1 VTVSDHDKKVSAPA
15 DPELL
20 LMGRLKRLLDAAPAE
35 CRRRA
40 LQWLVSRY
48 AADLA
53 TATPEC
59 RAVPL
64 FPPQIPGA

>member
-1 VTVSDHDKKVSAPA
+1 MSENGKKPSAPA

-35 CRRRA
+35 CRRRT

-48 AADLA
+48 AGDLA